1 MGGNPP
7 RWELVEHTADVGI
20 RGWGADF
27 PALVEA
33 MAGGLFDVIVG
44 RGGVRTRVSRKL
56 RIEGI
61 GTEDLLHE
69 ALEALNT
76 LHQVRGELYSRFRV
90 KATQTGLLIEAW
102 GEGIDPVRHE
112 LRTEVKAVTW
122 HDLEVRDT
130 GEGWEGS
137 VLLDI

>member
-1 MGGNPP
+1 MERDSP

-33 MAGGLFDVIVG
+33 MAGGLFDVIGG

-56 RIEGI
+56 RIEGVAK
-61 GTEDLLHE
+61 EDLLHE

-76 LHQVRGELYSRFRV
+76 LHQVRVEIYSRFRV
-90 KATQTGLLIEAW
+90 EATQTGLLITAW
-102 GEGIDPVRHE
+102 GEGIDPGRHE

-122 HDLEVRDT
+122 HDLEARDT

>member
-1 MGGNPP
+1 MDRDPP

-20 RGWGADF
+20 RAWGGDF
-27 PALVEA
+27 AALVEA
-33 MAGGLFDVIVG
+33 MAGGLFDVIAG
-44 RGGVRTRVSRKL
+44 RGGVRTRVERKL

-61 GTEDLLHE
+61 AREDLLHE

-90 KATQTGLLIEAW
+90 ETTQTGLLIEAW
-102 GEGIDPVRHE
+102 GEPIDPDRHE

-122 HDLEVRDT
+122 HGLEVNDT